1 MLCIKKIEKV
11 GDTSFLDWA
20 IRKVMNDPSKVEHEV
35 SLHLLELGIKLY
47 CRATGDLVLNF
58 PYPKVYNLYNNAL
71 VCLSVCP
78 CKLFAILKGYF
89 TMFSFHVISR
99 HIVSFFPRT

>member
-47 CRATGDLVLNF
+47 CRATGELVLHF
-58 PYPKVYNLYNNAL
+58 PYPKVRL
-71 VCLSVCP
+71 VKKVVKKDLIAFGS
-78 CKLFAILKGYF
+78 
-89 TMFSFHVISR
+89 
-99 HIVSFFPRT
+99 